1 MQVLI
6 QIEGV
11 LATVIYTAVM
21 TAIIMFVVKALTG
34 GAKVSEEE
42 QIEGLNKTQHGERA
56 YNEISS

>member
-6 QIEGV
+6 QIEGIA
-11 LATVIYTAVM
+11 ATIAYTAIM

-34 GAKVSEEE
+34 GARVSEEE

-56 YNEISS
+56 YNEITS